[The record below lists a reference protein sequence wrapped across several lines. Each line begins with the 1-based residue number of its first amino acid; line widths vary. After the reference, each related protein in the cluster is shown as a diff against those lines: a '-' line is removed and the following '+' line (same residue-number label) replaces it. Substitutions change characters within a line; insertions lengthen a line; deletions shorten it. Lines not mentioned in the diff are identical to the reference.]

1 MLSKLIYRCL
11 TIALL
16 AFTAQVGFSQTYVDA
31 NQAITILEDAI
42 EDMQADIDNG
52 PVYTGQ
58 VQSLSSLDNVKLSVQ
73 LMKTVKSEI
82 MVEKNVKKVMDA
94 WYLKANGEVAPRKTK
109 LILALDKVKTL
120 LS

>member
-31 NQAITILEDAI
+31 SEAITILDDAI
-42 EDMQADIDNG
+42 EHLQTVVDDG

-58 VQSLSSLDNVKLSVQ
+58 VQLANSQDNDKLSLQ
-73 LMKTVKSEI
+73 LMKTVKNEI
-82 MVEKNVKKVMDA
+82 NVEKNVKKVMDA
-94 WYLKANGEVAPRKTK
+94 WYLKAQSEVATRKTK
-109 LILALDKVKTL
+109 LILALDKVKVL